1 MTFRHKRKRGVISP
15 RDRGIVKPSIMSLK
29 KFRMVNFVRKL
40 LSIAALVLVIAV
52 GVVGVSG
59 CGSSG
64 SSSEENK
71 PTIIVSSK
79 PPTEAML
86 LGTMTYMYL
95 EELGYPVEN
104 QMALGS
110 LAVIRPALEAGEIN
124 CYWEY
129 TGTVLINIMENPV
142 SWQIAICSSVAI
154 LLFFKICSRTAR
166 PVSDSSVSSP
176 FFSAAITS
184 EPIS

>member
-1 MTFRHKRKRGVISP
+1 
-15 RDRGIVKPSIMSLK
+15 
-29 KFRMVNFVRKL
+29 VRKL

-95 EELGYPVEN
+95 EELG
-104 QMALGS
+104 
-110 LAVIRPALEAGEIN
+110 
-124 CYWEY
+124 
-129 TGTVLINIMENPV
+129 TH
-142 SWQIAICSSVAI
+142 
-154 LLFFKICSRTAR
+154 LFAEK
-166 PVSDSSVSSP
+166 
-176 FFSAAITS
+176 
-184 EPIS
+184 

>member
-1 MTFRHKRKRGVISP
+1 M
-15 RDRGIVKPSIMSLK
+15 
-29 KFRMVNFVRKL
+29 RKL

-129 TGTVLINIMENPV
+129 TGTVLINIMEHEPSFDSEECYQLV
-142 SWQIAICSSVAI
+142 KEYDAEKGIAWLDYSPFNNTYGIIVRKDIAEQYD
-154 LLFFKICSRTAR
+154 LKT
-166 PVSDSSVSSP
+166 VSDLVDVVNEGLS
-176 FFSAAITS
+176 
-184 EPIS
+184 